1 MSATATPKRA
11 IHLITRQEIQN
22 ALTDVEAKC
31 GPEVSNLFRS
41 IVRAFDSM
49 SAWLDVETQ
58 FVRDEN
64 GHTTLTISFPP
75 DGD

>member
-1 MSATATPKRA
+1 MGTVKAQ
-11 IHLITRQEIQN
+11 HLVTRQEIQN

-58 FVRDEN
+58 FVRDDK
-64 GHTTLTISFPP
+64 GRMTLVISFPP
-75 DGD
+75 GGD